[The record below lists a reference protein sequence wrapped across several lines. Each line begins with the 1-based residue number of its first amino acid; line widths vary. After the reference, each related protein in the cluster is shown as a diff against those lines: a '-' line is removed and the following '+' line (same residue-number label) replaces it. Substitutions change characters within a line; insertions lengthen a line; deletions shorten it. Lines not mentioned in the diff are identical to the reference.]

1 MELASGNG
9 ICDAITLTL
18 KKLNIINCLTGIHME
33 LASDLLFSEEIKQT
47 MRILPRNLSQPEV
60 SEYFAQI
67 KKPMQQINS
76 TFQRYL
82 EEQRELLSDG
92 YFGKHPNSEL
102 LSCRTTGG
110 VEVVFCPSDHSGV
123 WAGFIVKGSLGERTQ
138 LTLEGIAKAK
148 GLI

>member
-1 MELASGNG
+1 
-9 ICDAITLTL
+9 
-18 KKLNIINCLTGIHME
+18 
-33 LASDLLFSEEIKQT
+33 